1 MVVKGIVVQYLGLS
15 TYTSMDNLNSIL
27 GEGMIASSAVLKL
40 DNINFE
46 NEVKDKLRD
55 MPNVTSV
62 ESKTDSLNAL
72 LKNMGAM
79 QASIG
84 VYIILAGILLI
95 AVLYNIATINIFE
108 RQRELATLKV
118 LGFNNNEVKKLI
130 FNENYIIVIFG
141 MIIGLPFGKWLGAY
155 MMASSSTD
163 AYTIPYVVEFKT
175 YIIAII
181 LTLLFTAITNLTL
194 MKKIKALDMIEVL
207 KNKE

>member
-1 MVVKGIVVQYLGLS
+1 
-15 TYTSMDNLNSIL
+15 
-27 GEGMIASSAVLKL
+27 
-40 DNINFE
+40 
-46 NEVKDKLRD
+46 
-55 MPNVTSV
+55 
-62 ESKTDSLNAL
+62 
-72 LKNMGAM
+72 M

-141 MIIGLPFGKWLGAY
+141 MIIGLPVGKWLGASL
-155 MMASSSTD
+155 MASSSTD

-175 YIIAII
+175 YIISII
-181 LTLLFTAITNLTL
+181 LTLVFTAITNLTL

>member
-1 MVVKGIVVQYLGLS
+1 MLIPKPKYLINGNV
-15 TYTSMDNLNSIL
+15 TQINI
-27 GEGMIASSAVLKL
+27 EQLKL

-46 NEVKDKLRD
+46 NEVKDKLKD
-55 MPNVTSV
+55 MPAVTSV

-72 LKNMGAM
+72 LSTMGAM
-79 QASIG
+79 KASVG

-95 AVLYNIATINIFE
+95 AVLYNIAAINIFE

-130 FNENYIIVIFG
+130 FNENYIITVLG

-155 MMASSSTD
+155 LMASSSTD

-181 LTLLFTAITNLTL
+181 ITLIFTAITNLTL
-194 MKKIKALDMIEVL
+194 MKKIKSLDMIEVL